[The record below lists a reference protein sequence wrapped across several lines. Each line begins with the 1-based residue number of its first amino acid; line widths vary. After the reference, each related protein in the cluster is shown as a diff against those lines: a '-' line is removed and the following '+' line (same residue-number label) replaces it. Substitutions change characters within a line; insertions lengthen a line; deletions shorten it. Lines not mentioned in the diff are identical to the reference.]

1 VGAFPSWWD
10 HLCQGFLKSLPC
22 VSEGSPDDPDLPPS
36 ELDEE
41 EIAELAA
48 EAEEAELWGDLDSSD
63 KIFEFSSTIDID
75 PKLQAIQDDDVT
87 MA

>member
-1 VGAFPSWWD
+1 VGAFLTRWGN
-10 HLCQGFLKSLPC
+10 LKQRFLEGLPY

-48 EAEEAELWGDLDSSD
+48 AAEEADLWGDLDGSHAV
-63 KIFEFSSTIDID
+63 FEFSGINEINS
-75 PKLQAIQDDDVT
+75 KLQAIQDDDVT